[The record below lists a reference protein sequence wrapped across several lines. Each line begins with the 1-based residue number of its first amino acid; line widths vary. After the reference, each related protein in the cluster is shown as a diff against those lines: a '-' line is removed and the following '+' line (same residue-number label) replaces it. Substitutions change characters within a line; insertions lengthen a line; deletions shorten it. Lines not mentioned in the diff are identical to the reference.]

1 MPNLIELEQ
10 DGDAQLELQFQNAKI
25 CFKNLRNPTMALDA
39 LKPLIAS
46 EPFFDGALE
55 LLLEIGQQSRQWE
68 VVAELLS
75 VGADEPSLAGN
86 TEGYLVHVL
95 ELANIYAEKLRN
107 EPESIRRYQQ
117 VLEQDEHNETALD
130 ALEHLFEKTE
140 RWFELL
146 QIIEIRTEL
155 LLSLIHI

>member
-1 MPNLIELEQ
+1 M
-10 DGDAQLELQFQNAKI
+10 GG
-25 CFKNLRNPTMALDA
+25 CCRT
-39 LKPLIAS
+39 S
-46 EPFFDGALE
+46 
-55 LLLEIGQQSRQWE
+55 
-68 VVAELLS
+68 S

-155 LLSLIHI
+155 LDDPNQKCALIEKQALLHEERLEDLSSAIDCQLRIVEELGRDDVRVTALRRLYLQTEQFAQL